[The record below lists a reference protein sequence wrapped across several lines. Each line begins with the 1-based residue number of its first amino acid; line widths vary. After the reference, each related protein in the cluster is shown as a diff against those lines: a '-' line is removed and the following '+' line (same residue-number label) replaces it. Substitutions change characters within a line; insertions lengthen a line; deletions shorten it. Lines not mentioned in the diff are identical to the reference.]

1 MGIPAILSTRARV
14 RAPALRTA
22 SRRWIGAF
30 GALGLAAFGVA
41 YWLTYEPAPRVRVLW
56 REGLPAAQRAAL
68 ERKYLLLNGRDP
80 MSGGSLAYDL
90 LDTSVPN
97 LRALVAEPAIADT
110 NDIDRNTL
118 AVPFDVD
125 YGGEWMWIAHRTPG
139 LRDATARAGLIVLL
153 LSVAVFGLAP
163 DAARAWHAARR
174 TAGAHRKQGKP
185 FGPNLPVG

>member
-1 MGIPAILSTRARV
+1 M
-14 RAPALRTA
+14 PALRTV
-22 SRRWIGAF
+22 SRRWIGAL

-56 REGLPAAQRAAL
+56 REGLPAGQRAAL

-80 MSGGSLAYDL
+80 VSGGSLAYDL

-97 LRALVAEPAIADT
+97 LRALVTEPAIVDT

-118 AVPFDVD
+118 AIPFDVD

-139 LRDATARAGLIVLL
+139 LRDATPRAGLLL
-153 LSVAVFGLAP
+153 LLLLMAVGGLAP
-163 DAARAWHAARR
+163 DGVRAWRGVRRAAGDQWKHGR
-174 TAGAHRKQGKP
+174 P
-185 FGPNLPVG
+185 SDPNVPVG